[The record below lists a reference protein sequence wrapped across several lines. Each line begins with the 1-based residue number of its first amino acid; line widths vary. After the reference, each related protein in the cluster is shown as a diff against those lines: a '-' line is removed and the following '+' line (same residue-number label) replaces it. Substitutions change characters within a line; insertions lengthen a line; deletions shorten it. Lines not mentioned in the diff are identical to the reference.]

1 MLKEGLIPT
10 PDRSMVPRF
19 QDTKGNLRKMP
30 EKIVIIGAGQAGG
43 QAAQSLRSGGFEGT
57 ITLIGEE
64 PHAPYQRPPLSKKYL
79 MGEMDIDRIELKP
92 KSFYKDNEIDLRLKT
107 KADSIDRSAQTVALS
122 TGEIIPYDKLILA
135 TGSCVRELNIPG
147 AELPQVFY
155 LRTID
160 DVDGIR
166 GALKDGSRIAIIG
179 GGYIGLEVAAVAL
192 KLGAEVT
199 VVEMADRVMNR
210 VVAPEISA
218 FFEKL
223 HKDAGV
229 DLRVNAGVTKIIDQ
243 GGNVGGVECS
253 DGSTIPADIVVI
265 GVGILPGDEL
275 AKAAGLDI
283 NDGITVD
290 HFAQTSD
297 PNILAAGDC
306 TNLPSELV
314 GRRIRL
320 ESVQNA
326 IDQAKTA
333 ANTILDKKK
342 PYNEVPWFW
351 SDQYDIKLQIAG
363 LSFGYDQTVVRGNP
377 DEKSFAVFYLK
388 EGAIIAVDA
397 VNAVPEFM
405 IGKRLVGAH
414 AKIDPA
420 RLADMSVSMKEM
432 MQK

>member
-1 MLKEGLIPT
+1 
-10 PDRSMVPRF
+10 MVPSF
-19 QDTKGNLRKMP
+19 QDSKGSQKEMP
-30 EKIVIIGAGQAGG
+30 EKVVIIGAGQAGG
-43 QAAQSLRSGGFEGT
+43 QVAQSLRAAKFEGT
-57 ITLIGEE
+57 ISLIGDE

-79 MGEMDIDRIELKP
+79 MGEMDVDRLELKP
-92 KSFYKDNEIDLRLKT
+92 KSFYADADIDLRLKT
-107 KADSIDRSAQTVALS
+107 KADSIDRAAKTVALS
-122 TGEIIPYDKLILA
+122 TGEVVPYDKLVLA
-135 TGSCVRELNIPG
+135 TGSRVRELPIPG
-147 AELPQVFY
+147 ADLPEVFY
-155 LRTID
+155 LRTVD

-166 GALKDGSRIAIIG
+166 GALKPGSKVSIIG

-192 KLGAEVT
+192 KLGASVT

-229 DLRVNAGVTKIIDQ
+229 DLRVNAGVTKILGE
-243 GGNVGGVECS
+243 GGHVSGVETN
-253 DGSTIPADIVVI
+253 DGGTIAADIVII
-265 GVGILPGDEL
+265 GVGILPEDQL
-275 AKAAGLDI
+275 AKDAGLDV
-283 NDGITVD
+283 NDGITVNE
-290 HFAQTSD
+290 FAETSD
-297 PNILAAGDC
+297 PDILSAGDC

-326 IDQAKTA
+326 IDQGKAV
-333 ANTILDKKK
+333 ANTIMGNKKA
-342 PYNEVPWFW
+342 YNEVPWFW

-405 IGKRLVGAH
+405 IGKRLVGAT
-414 AKIDPA
+414 AKVAPEK
-420 RLADMSVSMKEM
+420 LADMSVSMKEM
-432 MQK
+432 M

>member
-1 MLKEGLIPT
+1 
-10 PDRSMVPRF
+10 
-19 QDTKGNLRKMP
+19 MP

-43 QAAQSLRSGGFEGT
+43 QAAQSLRSAGFEGE
-57 ITLIGEE
+57 ITLIGDE

-79 MGEMDIDRIELKP
+79 MGEMDVDRIELKP
-92 KSFYKDNEIDLRLKT
+92 KSFYGGANIHLHLKT
-107 KADSIDRSAQTVALS
+107 RADAIDRSAKTVSLS
-122 TGEIIPYDKLILA
+122 TGEIVPYDKLVLA
-135 TGSCVRELNIPG
+135 TGSRVRELDMPG
-147 AELPQVFY
+147 ATLPNVFY

-166 GALKDGSRIAIIG
+166 GALTEGTKLAVIG
-179 GGYIGLEVAAVAL
+179 GGYIGLEVAAVSL
-192 KLGAEVT
+192 KLGAQVT
-199 VVEMADRVMNR
+199 VVEMADRVLNR

-229 DLRVNAGVTKIIDQ
+229 DLRVDTGVTKI
-243 GGNVGGVECS
+243 VEDAGKVAGIESS
-253 DGSTIPADIVVI
+253 DGTLIPADVIVI
-265 GVGILPGDEL
+265 GVGILPNDDL
-275 AKAAGLDI
+275 ASAAGLDVD
-283 NDGITVD
+283 NGIVVD
-290 HFAQTSD
+290 EYAQTSD
-297 PNILAAGDC
+297 PDIFAAGDC
-306 TNLPSELV
+306 ANLPSALV

-326 IDQAKTA
+326 IDQAKTV
-333 ANTILDKKK
+333 ANTIMGNKK

-388 EGAIIAVDA
+388 EGAVIAVDA
-397 VNAVPEFM
+397 INAVPEFM
-405 IGKRLVGAH
+405 IGKRLVGAA
-414 AKIDPA
+414 AKIEPTL
-420 RLADMSVSMKEM
+420 LADMSVSMKEM

>member
-1 MLKEGLIPT
+1 
-10 PDRSMVPRF
+10 
-19 QDTKGNLRKMP
+19 MP

-57 ITLIGEE
+57 ITLIGDE

-92 KSFYKDNEIDLRLKT
+92 RSFYADAGIDLMLKT
-107 KADSIDRSAQTVALS
+107 KTDSIDRAAKTVTLS
-122 TGEIIPYDKLILA
+122 TGEVLPYDKLVIA
-135 TGSCVRELNIPG
+135 TGSRVRELNIPG
-147 AELPQVFY
+147 ADLPEVFY

-166 GALKDGSRIAIIG
+166 GALKDGSKVAIIG

-192 KLGAEVT
+192 KLGAAVT

-229 DLRVNAGVTKIIDQ
+229 DLRVNSGVTKIVGD
-243 GGNVGGVECS
+243 GGQVTGVECS
-253 DGSTIPADIVVI
+253 DGTIIDADIVVI
-265 GVGILPGDEL
+265 GVGIVPEDDL
-275 AKAAGLDI
+275 AKAAGLEI

-290 HFAQTSD
+290 EFAQTSD
-297 PNILAAGDC
+297 PDILAAGDC

-326 IDQAKTA
+326 IDQAKTV
-333 ANTILDKKK
+333 ANTILEKKK
-342 PYNEVPWFW
+342 AYNEVPWFW

-405 IGKRLVGAH
+405 IGKRLVGAA

-432 MQK
+432 M

>member
-1 MLKEGLIPT
+1 MA
-10 PDRSMVPRF
+10 
-19 QDTKGNLRKMP
+19 

-43 QAAQSLRSGGFEGT
+43 QAAQSLRSGGFEGS
-57 ITLIGEE
+57 ITLIGDE

-79 MGEMDIDRIELKP
+79 MGEMDVDRIELKP
-92 KSFYKDNEIDLRLKT
+92 KSFYAGADIDLRLKT
-107 KADSIDRSAQTVALS
+107 RADHIDRAARTVSLS
-122 TGEIIPYDKLILA
+122 TGEIVSYDKLILA
-135 TGSCVRELNIPG
+135 TGSCVRELPIPG
-147 AELPQVFY
+147 ADLPQVFY

-166 GALKDGSRIAIIG
+166 GTLKEGSKMAIIG

-192 KLGAEVT
+192 KLGAQVT

-210 VVAPEISA
+210 VVAPEVSA

-223 HKDAGV
+223 HTDAGV
-229 DLRVNAGVTKIIDQ
+229 DLRVNAGVTKILDE
-243 GGNVGGVECS
+243 GGNVAGVECS
-253 DGSTIPADIVVI
+253 DGTTIPADIVVI
-265 GVGILPGDEL
+265 GVGIVPCDEL
-275 AKAAGLDI
+275 AKTAGLDV
-283 NDGITVD
+283 NDGIVVD
-290 HFAQTSD
+290 EFAQTSD
-297 PNILAAGDC
+297 PDILAAGDC

-326 IDQAKTA
+326 IDQAKAA
-333 ANTILDKKK
+333 ANTLLGNKK

-363 LSFGYDQTVVRGNP
+363 LSFGYDQSVVRGNP

-397 VNAVPEFM
+397 INAVPEFM
-405 IGKRLVGAH
+405 IGKRLVGAA
-414 AKIDPA
+414 AKIDPST
-420 RLADMSVSMKEM
+420 LADMSVSMKEM